1 MEFKKLNSMTKYPSI
16 LTYHRLGE
24 RGQLMEELAESQGFA
39 DAEAVYLYEKV
50 DGENARMVFFREG
63 NGEVDYVIGSRE
75 ELLYAK
81 GDRIGNPYGFIAEF
95 LKPLAER
102 LCHTIATEEDWA
114 LTVIYQESYGGRTK
128 AAKNYTSTKTQG
140 SAVFDLFSL
149 NKPEWEQLMAMP
161 QEQIAEWREQGNQ
174 PFYTEE
180 EKQAALQE
188 LKLEAAPMLDQLPG
202 NEFPLTLHEAYA
214 LLEPYAQTRAG
225 IDASGRAEG
234 IIARTADRKLIR
246 KLRAQDYERTFRK

>member
-1 MEFKKLNSMTKYPSI
+1 MEFKKLNSLTKYPSI

-24 RGQLMEELAESQGFA
+24 RGRLMEELAESQGFA
-39 DAEAVYLYEKV
+39 DAAAVYLYEKV
-50 DGENARMVFFREG
+50 DGENARMVFFR
-63 NGEVDYVIGSRE
+63 NDAGEVDYVIGSRE

-102 LCHTIATEEDWA
+102 LCDTIATEGDWA
-114 LTVIYQESYGGRTK
+114 LTVIYQESYGGKTK
-128 AAKNYTSTKTQG
+128 AAKNYTATKTQG
-140 SAVFDLFSL
+140 YAVFDMFSL
-149 NKPEWEQLMAMP
+149 NKLEWEQLMAMP

-174 PFYTEE
+174 PFEAEE
-180 EKQAALQE
+180 EKQAT
-188 LKLEAAPMLDQLPG
+188 LKRLELEAAPLLGQLPG

-214 LLEPYAQTRAG
+214 LLESYTQTRAG
-225 IDASGRAEG
+225 LDASGRAEG

-246 KLRAQDYERTFRK
+246 KLRIEDYERTFRK